1 MSVWGARWGLTWGK
15 YFGDV
20 APPAPPA
27 TGKFNA
33 LSIAKLG
40 VGFGALAVASIG
52 LLSSVEQP
60 VIEPASTYVQEG
72 HGGHRKSVKN
82 KKEGWP
88 IAVSPRSLAHDVKYN
103 IESDDNEIVEILTIM
118 SALL

>member
-15 YFGDV
+15 SFGDV

-33 LSIAKLG
+33 LSLAKLG

-52 LLSSVEQP
+52 MRLGRDNVVLEVMS
-60 VIEPASTYVQEG
+60 
-72 HGGHRKSVKN
+72 GGGIISRR
-82 KKEGWP
+82 
-88 IAVSPRSLAHDVKYN
+88 PRRRRDEED
-103 IESDDNEIVEILTIM
+103 IIM
-118 SALL
+118 VFMK